1 VAVDVELGDLT
12 NVSRTELE
20 RVAIRRL
27 EVGDQAGAEV
37 LAAELGRRYAA
48 QQGPDPRGT
57 H

>member
-1 VAVDVELGDLT
+1 VAVDDELGDLT

-27 EVGDQAGAEV
+27 EIGDQAGAEV
-37 LAAELGRRYAA
+37 LAAELGRRYTA